1 MIITIDGPA
10 GAGKSTVTRL
20 LAQRTGFQC
29 LDTGAMYRAV
39 TWAAMQ
45 RQIDFEDPQRLA
57 KLVRQIKLRI
67 DANQIFVDNHD
78 VTHEIR
84 CPEVTRRIQSVA
96 DNVEVRSQLVALQRQ
111 IAATGNYVCEGRDQG
126 TVAFP
131 NADCKIF
138 LTASATQRALRRQ
151 NQLLQQGQTIDLQ
164 TILEEQQT
172 RDHQDSH
179 RPVGRLVKAD
189 DAIEVDTDH
198 KSIDDVVTELL
209 QIVAAKIKLSSE

>member
-20 LAQRTGFQC
+20 LAERTGFQF

-45 RQIDFEDPQRLA
+45 RQVNFDDPNRLA
-57 KLVRQIKLRI
+57 ELIRQITLRV
-67 DANQIFVDNHD
+67 DANRIFVDDHD
-78 VTHEIR
+78 VTDEIR
-84 CPEVTRRIQSVA
+84 CPEVTRRIQAVA
-96 DNVEVRSQLVALQRQ
+96 DNIEVRSHLVSLQRQ
-111 IAATGNYVCEGRDQG
+111 IASSGNYVCEGRDQG

-138 LTASATQRALRRQ
+138 LTASAMERALRRQ
-151 NQLLQQGQTIDLQ
+151 EQLLKQGQTIDLQ
-164 TILEEQQT
+164 TILQDQQT
-172 RDHQDSH
+172 RDQQDAL
-179 RPVGRLVKAD
+179 RPVGRLIKAD

-198 KSIDDVVTELL
+198 KSIEEVVDEL
-209 QIVAAKIKLSSE
+209 QKIVAAKRR